1 MEDTESNEVKPS
13 NPAKGHHFW
22 LKLLIVLVGCL
33 VYTLILEKSGMP
45 MKAGGFDE
53 ATGKWLNVWQGENLL
68 PLNALMTLLDQTESA
83 METLGDQFYDGALS
97 GEAEGEVIGRTLLSA
112 LKGCLVIS
120 ALKIGMLIYV
130 NPGAISFDRIAGIT
144 SGIDIHWDAKP
155 TLGEILFG
163 VAKIIG
169 TVCVVFAYL
178 VWELLLGMLK
188 FLLALIANPV
198 SVLIVVGLVGAV
210 AFWGGILIGFFL
222 PLFIVLI
229 VPDLLYC
236 GFRHYF
242 CTPSEP
248 REINVGVMLLSDA
261 IAIVAAF
268 FCIYWFVQ
276 LVTRLFGEAAMEA
289 ALGTPY
295 MHSQI
300 PGFAPTLAQALQAG
314 GVRAHLMNIFAYTY
328 PIPALYIHTAFK
340 NKFLFNE

>member
-1 MEDTESNEVKPS
+1 MEKTESNEVKPS

-45 MKAGGFDE
+45 LRAKGLDE
-53 ATGKWLNVWQGENLL
+53 VIDEPLSAWRGEYLL
-68 PLNALMTLLDQTESA
+68 PVKALETLLDQTGSY
-83 METLGDQFYDGALS
+83 METLGDQFHDGLLFGDAD
-97 GEAEGEVIGRTLLSA
+97 GDVIGRTLLSA
-112 LKGCLVIS
+112 LKGGLIIS
-120 ALKIGMLIYV
+120 AIKIGMLIYV

-144 SGIDIHWDAKP
+144 SGVSINWDAKP

-169 TVCVVFAYL
+169 TACMVFAYL
-178 VWELLLGMLK
+178 VWELILGTLE

-210 AFWGGILIGFFL
+210 VFFGGALVGFLL

-242 CTPSEP
+242 CSPSEP
-248 REINVGVMLLSDA
+248 QEISVGVMLLSDA
-261 IAIVAAF
+261 IAIAAVIF
-268 FCIYWFVQ
+268 GLYFIGQ
-276 LVTRLFGEAAMEA
+276 LGTRLFGEAAMDA
-289 ALGTPY
+289 ATSTPY
-295 MHSQI
+295 MQGQM
-300 PGFAPTLAQALQAG
+300 PGSTPLAQALQAG
-314 GVRAHLMNIFAYTY
+314 GVRAHLLNIFGYTY

-340 NKFLFNE
+340 NKYLFNE